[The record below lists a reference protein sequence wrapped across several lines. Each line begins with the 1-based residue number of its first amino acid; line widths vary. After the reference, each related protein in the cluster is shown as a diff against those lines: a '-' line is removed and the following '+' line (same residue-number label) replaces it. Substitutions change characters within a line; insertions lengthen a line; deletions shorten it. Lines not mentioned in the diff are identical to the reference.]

1 MRALMVVA
9 VVTAGVISSVFGES
23 TVVLKSGETLQGN
36 IIFDTND
43 ILRIEAHNANRTI
56 SYQRDISHDEIQS
69 IQTDNPAQA
78 AERADYE
85 ALSKFQLN
93 PNQEQSIDYCSQV
106 ITAFQKFLTDYPK
119 SDKSP
124 AIQQRLGAWQS
135 ELKHVSDGEV
145 KFGDKWMTPEEK
157 QPLVEHWQK
166 QIKVQLAQ
174 NTLESLKKKLP
185 ELQRQRDALAN
196 QLAMTQGNLTASQ
209 QKLGT
214 LQDSQVPVYQSRD
227 VSTPS
232 GPGRIDTRYNPAG
245 PTTKTVSSYAG
256 TTTVPNS
263 ERAGVQSDIA
273 MYQEQVSSGQQM
285 LDTLDAKIHGIQVQ
299 IPRTEQDYKV
309 ALAQLNPPPL
319 PPPLPVITQVV
330 VKVEPPPA
338 PPPASPPPPQPQ
350 PEPMSWYTKL
360 WKWL

>member
-1 MRALMVVA
+1 MVVA

-166 QIKVQLAQ
+166 QMQVQAAQ
-174 NTLESLKKKLP
+174 NTLESLKKQLRI
-185 ELQRQRDALAN
+185 LQTKRDSLAEST
-196 QLAMTQGNLTASQ
+196 AAAQGLLQAAQDQIKTLRDSQ
-209 QKLGT
+209 Q
-214 LQDSQVPVYQSRD
+214 PIYQTTTQPFQPYRD
-227 VSTPS
+227 GQGHWIVS
-232 GPGRIDTRYNPAG
+232 GPAQ
-245 PTTKTVSSYAG
+245 SSQSIVGY
-256 TTTVPNS
+256 TTVPNP
-263 ERAGVQSDIA
+263 ERATLQSEVSD
-273 MYQEQVSSGQQM
+273 YQRQVYSGPQA
-285 LDTLDAKIHGIQVQ
+285 LENLDAKIKVLEIQ
-299 IPRTEQDYKV
+299 IPKAEQDCKI
-309 ALAQLNPPPL
+309 ALAQLNPR
-319 PPPLPVITQVV
+319 PPPPSLPIVTQVV
-330 VKVEPPPA
+330 AKAELPPQPT
-338 PPPASPPPPQPQ
+338 PPPPTTAP
-350 PEPMSWYTKL
+350 PEPKPEPTSWYTRL